1 MKKINLLVLVILLGA
16 GSAFAQAQFSLG
28 LKGGMNF
35 AKFDVSDV
43 GGSIKNKT
51 GFHGGAFAL
60 IKLTAFALQPEVIFS
75 QQGSEFSLNG
85 QNLSSNFNYIN
96 VPVLLKFYLPLGLN
110 LQVGPQFGF
119 LNSADG
125 KILGADGEVVDIST
139 SMYKNSDTSVA
150 FGIGWDLPFR
160 ITADFRYNLG
170 VTEIEDD
177 ARLTATK
184 NQVFQFSVGY
194 KLFKFGK

>member
-1 MKKINLLVLVILLGA
+1 MKKTNLIIILLIAGA
-16 GSAFAQAQFSLG
+16 STAFAQAQFSVG
-28 LKGGMNF
+28 LKGGLNF

-43 GGSIKNKT
+43 GGSISSRT

-60 IKLTAFALQPEVIFS
+60 VKLTAFAVQPELIFS
-75 QQGSEFSLNG
+75 QQGSQFDFNG
-85 QNLSSNFNYIN
+85 QDLTSNFSYIN
-96 VPVLLKFYLPLGLN
+96 VPILLKFYLPLGLN

-125 KILGADGEVVDIST
+125 QILGADGEVVDVST
-139 SMYKNSDTSVA
+139 DMYKNSDTSVA
-150 FGIGWDLPFR
+150 FGIGWDLPLKFT
-160 ITADFRYNLG
+160 IDFRYNLG
-170 VTEIEDD
+170 VSEIEDD

-184 NQVFQFSVGY
+184 NQVFQLSVGY